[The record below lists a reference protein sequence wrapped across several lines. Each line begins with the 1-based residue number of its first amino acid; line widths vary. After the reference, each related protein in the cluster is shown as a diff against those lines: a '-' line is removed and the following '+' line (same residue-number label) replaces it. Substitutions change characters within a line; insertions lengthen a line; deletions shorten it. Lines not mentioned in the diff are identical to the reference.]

1 MVRRILL
8 HKVLHK
14 LHKKVSLKRIFF
26 ISSGALLAYVISTNF
41 FTDFGAV
48 LLGMLAVS
56 PLTFGFF
63 YPLLKKNGVG
73 FCIWLTFFLGLMFG
87 SFFFL
92 GGGSPYF
99 LLFLF
104 VFGWSFKFKSLL
116 LYFESIEKKSVK
128 EWWIDIR
135 REGNTPTPDDL
146 QVGKKEIDDALFIY
160 GEPHT
165 WWEQRIKEPQAL
177 AVLHNL
183 LNHQDGICSITGTDG
198 LIQIKPPF
206 LHNVISEWM
215 HALSQNPP
223 TPKDW
228 KDSAADFSVP
238 AIKKIATASQSGSPI
253 AVPVLIDE
261 KKNEERE
268 AEGFDPFNLPPIYK
282 RK

>member
-1 MVRRILL
+1 MRKLRFWFKRYYITPGIYSLRNAA
-8 HKVLHK
+8 VLSVCCIAFYALIK
-14 LHKKVSLKRIFF
+14 F
-26 ISSGALLAYVISTNF
+26 ISPHFLPGQTLALF
-41 FTDFGAV
+41 FLPFLFPMSKMTDRNGKKIPIWV
-48 LLGMLAVS
+48 LII
-56 PLTFGFF
+56 FGFQF
-63 YPLLKKNGVG
+63 
-73 FCIWLTFFLGLMFG
+73 FWLFFG
-87 SFFFL
+87 SFFNLPLKNADKIEILLLEEWPLLYFFQFL
-92 GGGSPYF
+92 WFF
-99 LLFLF
+99 LLFANQKMLKR
-104 VFGWSFKFKSLL
+104 VEG
-116 LYFESIEKKSVK
+116 

-135 REGNTPTPDDL
+135 RESNTPTPDDL

-253 AVPVLIDE
+253 AVPSLTGEDE
-261 KKNEERE
+261 
-268 AEGFDPFNLPPIYK
+268 G
-282 RK
+282 